1 MTASDKHGKLIIK
14 IIMKHILT
22 SIIMCLVAISAMAQ
36 NKADIEV
43 SYTAMSPNFKNG
55 EVDVKNQ
62 YVLLVNAEE
71 SKFFSPISEW
81 VDSINSTP
89 DGASKFQEMGRA
101 AAMKGD
107 WDNIPRRDGSYYV
120 VKSALNALLCQ
131 NWEFCGK
138 IVNFAV

>member
-1 MTASDKHGKLIIK
+1 
-14 IIMKHILT
+14 MKQILT
-22 SIIMCLVAISAMAQ
+22 SIIVCFAAMAAMAQ

-62 YVLLVNAEE
+62 YVLLANAEE
-71 SKFFSPISEW
+71 TKFFSPISEW
-81 VDSINSTP
+81 VDSINS
-89 DGASKFQEMGRA
+89 
-101 AAMKGD
+101 
-107 WDNIPRRDGSYYV
+107 RRDGSYYV